1 MIKASMITLAT
12 IVAGSVSLIPQDYT
26 TVNQN
31 NNCVVIKS
39 VQNWDELQE
48 VLSELGISFED
59 NCFNWNIPDLPDINV
74 PDNDKPDN
82 NLSDDN
88 IPETPED
95 KPETEQPEENSWS
108 VFAQQVL
115 ELVNEER
122 AKVGAA
128 PLKMNV
134 KAVQAAEIRAKEI
147 VTSFS
152 HTRPNGSSFATAL
165 TESGVNFKTAGENIA
180 WGQKTPQEV
189 MNVWMNSQGHR
200 ANILNTTFTEIGI
213 GVYQEPSGTM
223 YWTQLFLQ

>member
-1 MIKASMITLAT
+1 
-12 IVAGSVSLIPQDYT
+12 
-26 TVNQN
+26 
-31 NNCVVIKS
+31 
-39 VQNWDELQE
+39 
-48 VLSELGISFED
+48 
-59 NCFNWNIPDLPDINV
+59 
-74 PDNDKPDN
+74 
-82 NLSDDN
+82 
-88 IPETPED
+88 
-95 KPETEQPEENSWS
+95 
-108 VFAQQVL
+108 
-115 ELVNEER
+115 
-122 AKVGAA
+122 
-128 PLKMNV
+128 MNV

>member
-1 MIKASMITLAT
+1 MIKASMIALAT
-12 IVAGSVSLIPQDYT
+12 MVAGGVSLIPQDYT

-31 NNCVVIKS
+31 NNCVEIKS
-39 VQNWDELQE
+39 VQSWDELQE
-48 VLSELGISFED
+48 VLSELGISLED
-59 NCFNWNIPDLPDINV
+59 NCFNWNIPNLPDINV

-82 NLSDDN
+82 NLPDDN
-88 IPETPED
+88 IPEIPED
-95 KPETEQPEENSWS
+95 KPETEQPEENNWS

-122 AKVGAA
+122 AKAGAA

-134 KAVQAAEIRAKEI
+134 KAVQAAEIRAEEI

-152 HTRPNGSSFATAL
+152 HTRPNGSNFATAL

-189 MNVWMNSQGHR
+189 MNAWMNSQGHR
-200 ANILNTTFTEIGI
+200 ANILNTAFTEIGI
-213 GVYQEPSGTM
+213 GVYQAPSGTM

>member
-1 MIKASMITLAT
+1 MIKASIIALAT
-12 IVAGSVSLIPQDYT
+12 MVAGSVSLIPQDYT

-31 NNCVVIKS
+31 DNCVVIKS

-59 NCFNWNIPDLPDINV
+59 NCFNWNIPNLPDINV

-82 NLSDDN
+82 NLPEDN
-88 IPETPED
+88 VPETPED
-95 KPETEQPEENSWS
+95 KPETEKPEENNWS

-134 KAVQAAEIRAKEI
+134 KAVQAADVRAKEI

-152 HTRPNGSSFATAL
+152 HTRPNGSSFSTAL

-200 ANILNTTFTEIGI
+200 ANILNTAFTEIGI
-213 GVYQEPSGTM
+213 GVYQAPSGII
-223 YWTQLFLQ
+223 YWTQLFLH